1 MRLLLSLLISLL
13 ILSPSNSE
21 EATSGNLLPNA
32 GTGQTN
38 FQNSSGSIDGVNS
51 TTGWT
56 LNGAQYLNNEIEIE
70 GTGKISANGSL
81 VGIETTKA
89 TDGASF
95 TTTTD
100 SLDGGV
106 RLNSTT
112 EVQNCEWSGSA
123 YACGQHTPG
132 RDSYSTT
139 VTILDEN
146 NTVLSTVTQN
156 RNNDSGYF
164 DNTYTY
170 TDTVIYNGTG
180 ARNWNW
186 EFSGLDGDSP
196 NSTSLVGPNLLGA
209 ELTAT
214 LLDIQYSALP
224 TTTQNE
230 LQTFEEE
237 IFNEFKELKQ
247 VTEFIEFF
255 EFEEEFKVEEKF
267 TMEEPKFTYK
277 EEFKEPKTFEIYES
291 PQLEKEANK
300 EEFQEIGSFIE
311 EEEKGSPQ
319 EQAPGFV
326 EEGPQ
331 EPQSVEEEP
340 SSLQAEQKL
349 NEEANTE
356 TETQTEK
363 EQTTEAV
370 VDSKDNVSSEKKSI
384 SLAKSM
390 EKIDAQVKD
399 IGKNLQLKNLVKLKT
414 MSDNNALL
422 NYANIPFYQPKN
434 IYLDQINIRDNR
446 ILYNDVT
453 LVSYQQ
459 KDPIFQA
466 QKELFEIRQKKQ
478 KLIRELQVL
487 KNG

>member
-13 ILSPSNSE
+13 ILNPSNSE

-38 FQNSSGSIDGVNS
+38 YQNSSGSIDGVNS
-51 TTGWT
+51 ATGWT
-56 LNGAQYLNNEIEIE
+56 LNGAQYLNNEIEIQ
-70 GTGKISANGSL
+70 GTGTISANGSL

-123 YACGQHTPG
+123 YACGQHTAG

-139 VTILDEN
+139 VKILDDTG
-146 NTVLSTVTQN
+146 TVLNSVTQN
-156 RNNDSGYF
+156 RNTDSGYYG
-164 DNTYTY
+164 NTFTY
-170 TDTVIYNGTG
+170 TDTVIYNDTG
-180 ARNWNW
+180 ARNWSW

-209 ELTAT
+209 GLTAT
-214 LLDIQYSALP
+214 LLDINYSPLP
-224 TTTQNE
+224 PAIQTE
-230 LQTFEEE
+230 LTSFNEE
-237 IFNEFKELKQ
+237 ISEEFKELEGSFK
-247 VTEFIEFF
+247 
-255 EFEEEFKVEEKF
+255 FEEEFKVEEKF

-319 EQAPGFV
+319 EQAPSFV

-340 SSLQAEQKL
+340 SSLRAEQKL
-349 NEEANTE
+349 NEEASTE
-356 TETQTEK
+356 TETSTEK

-370 VDSKDNVSSEKKSI
+370 ADNKGNVSGEKKSI

-399 IGKNLQLKNLVKLKT
+399 IGKNLQLKNLVKLKI
-414 MSDNNALL
+414 MSDNSALL
-422 NYANIPFYQPKN
+422 DYANVPFYQPKN
-434 IYLDQINIRDNR
+434 IYLDQANIRDNR
-446 ILYNDVT
+446 VLYANTT
-453 LVSYQQ
+453 LVSYTQN
-459 KDPIFQA
+459 DPIFT
-466 QKELFEIRQKKQ
+466 KEKEIYNIRIQKQ
-478 KLIRELQVL
+478 KLINEIKALT
-487 KNG
+487 NGQ